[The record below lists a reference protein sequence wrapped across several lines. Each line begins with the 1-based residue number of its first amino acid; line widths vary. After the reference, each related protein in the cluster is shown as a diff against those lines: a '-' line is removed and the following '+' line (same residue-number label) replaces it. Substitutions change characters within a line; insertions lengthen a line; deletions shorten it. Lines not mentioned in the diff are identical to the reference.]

1 MPEHYGDIPFEEK
14 KKRTLLGTLGD
25 VGVTGLK
32 SAVGLGES
40 IVGLANL
47 ATPGFDVGSFAKK
60 YAGYDPERTQET
72 LSDLYSP
79 AQKEDF
85 KNVEEA
91 EGILPT
97 AEALLRN
104 PSTIAHTALEVA
116 PQLIGG
122 AGFGKAALSAIPKL
136 AKKVPSLISK
146 IGHRSV
152 LPAGSAAEETRQETG
167 TLTPGQSLESVG
179 RGVVEGAGTFGRIK
193 AGNVLRIP
201 TAGRL
206 AGGATL
212 ATGTKGRKEKAVT
225 PLLNTDDDLAF
236 S

>member
-1 MPEHYGDIPFEEK
+1 MPEHYGDIPLEEK
-14 KKRTLLGTLGD
+14 KKRSILGTLGD

-40 IVGLANL
+40 VVGLANL
-47 ATPGFDVGSFAKK
+47 ATPGFDLGSFAKDTL
-60 YAGYDPERTQET
+60 GYDPEQTQET
-72 LSDLYSP
+72 LDDLYSP
-79 AQKEDF
+79 AQQESNE
-85 KNVEEA
+85 NVEEA
-91 EGILPT
+91 EGIIPT
-97 AEALLRN
+97 ARALVEN

-193 AGNVLRIP
+193 AGNALRIP

-212 ATGTKGRKEKAVT
+212 ATGSKGRKEKEIT
-225 PLLNTDDDLAF
+225 TIDNDLAF